1 LSKNGG
7 YPMNSELFKRRQRML
22 RLLAVGN
29 SLSAIVQ
36 TLSAEFHVSEWVIY
50 KDHKRMKTWVHA
62 FEQDEAL
69 ASILRARLDF
79 LNREAMG
86 LLTESDD
93 KKPLSAKDKFVK
105 IGALN
110 TALKITVEQIKV
122 GQELGLI
129 EKKPEVIQ
137 SAVSLSMPFEA
148 SPEIKTA
155 YAKFAEEQRAEKD
168 AATETKPDAGL

>member
-1 LSKNGG
+1 
-7 YPMNSELFKRRQRML
+7 MNSELFKRRQRML

>member
-1 LSKNGG
+1 
-7 YPMNSELFKRRQRML
+7 M
-22 RLLAVGN
+22 LLAVGN

>member
-1 LSKNGG
+1 
-7 YPMNSELFKRRQRML
+7 MDSELFKRRQRML

-50 KDHKRMKTWVHA
+50 KDHKRMKTWVHT
-62 FEQDEAL
+62 FEQDEVL

-86 LLTESDD
+86 LLTEGDD
-93 KKPLSAKDKFVK
+93 KKPLSVKDKFVK

-129 EKKPEVIQ
+129 DRKPEVIQ
-137 SAVSLSMPFEA
+137 SAVSLAMPFEA
-148 SPEIKTA
+148 SPEIKAA
-155 YAKFAEEQRAEKD
+155 YAKFAEAQRAEKD
-168 AATETKPDAGL
+168 AATKAETNTGH

>member
-1 LSKNGG
+1 
-7 YPMNSELFKRRQRML
+7 MDSELFKRRQRML
-22 RLLAVGN
+22 RLLAVGF

-36 TLSAEFHVSEWVIY
+36 TLSVEFHVSEWVIY

-86 LLTESDD
+86 LITEYSDV
-93 KKPLSAKDKFVK
+93 KPLNAKDKFVK

-110 TALKITVEQIKV
+110 TSLKITVEQIKLA
-122 GQELGLI
+122 QELGLV
-129 EKKPEVIQ
+129 ERKPEVIQ
-137 SAVSLSMPFEA
+137 SAVSLAMPFEA
-148 SPEIKTA
+148 SPEIKSA
-155 YAKFAEEQRAEKD
+155 YAKFAEDQRAEKD
-168 AATETKPDAGL
+168 ATTKAESDAGH

>member
-1 LSKNGG
+1 ME
-7 YPMNSELFKRRQRML
+7 PELFKRRQRML

-29 SLSAIVQ
+29 SLSVIVQ

-62 FEQDEAL
+62 FEQDGVL
-69 ASILRARLDF
+69 SSILRARLDF

-86 LLTESDD
+86 LLTDNDD
-93 KKPLSAKDKFVK
+93 KKPLSVKDKFVK

-129 EKKPEVIQ
+129 ERKPEVIQ
-137 SAVSLSMPFEA
+137 SAVSLAMPFEA
-148 SPEIKTA
+148 LPEIKDA
-155 YAKFAEEQRAEKD
+155 YAKFAEAQRAEKD
-168 AATETKPDAGL
+168 ATTKAESDAGH